1 MGRKGWVGLVTSV
14 GRVTQVQRD
23 SEGPRAGLGTRSV
36 EGMEQAGWLLHSRI
50 RKGLILDRGNNS
62 SGQKLGVDSATQGA
76 MLSNKGEMRTG
87 PQMEGQAGGVTLV
100 RMVTGPPTSQKV
112 RKASPSLGVM
122 RDEKR

>member
-1 MGRKGWVGLVTSV
+1 MGGKGWVGLVTSV

-87 PQMEGQAGGVTLV
+87 PQMGGQAGGMTLD
-100 RMVTGPPTSQKV
+100 RMVTGLPPARQSGRPHPV
-112 RKASPSLGVM
+112 WLS
-122 RDEKR
+122 